1 MVVDVSICV
10 LDAKK
15 SSEMGDRKRKW
26 LSVSVLCDCS
36 FFCCSHVGN
45 TYIGDVR
52 IIARG
57 TLRDF
62 WLKNSD
68 SEQPLKAWFQE
79 AKRAGWSNPNDV
91 KANYAN
97 AGILKHG
104 RVVFDVAGNKYRL
117 VVMINYKIAIVF
129 IRFIGTHEDYDSI
142 NPEEI

>member
-1 MVVDVSICV
+1 
-10 LDAKK
+10 
-15 SSEMGDRKRKW
+15 
-26 LSVSVLCDCS
+26 
-36 FFCCSHVGN
+36 
-45 TYIGDVR
+45 VR

-57 TLRDF
+57 TRRDF

-79 AKRAGWSNPNDV
+79 AKRAEWSNPNEV

-97 AGILKHG
+97 ASILKDS
-104 RVVFDVAGNKYRL
+104 RAVFNIVGNKYRL

-129 IRFIGTHEDYDSI
+129 IRFIGTHEDYDNI

>member
-1 MVVDVSICV
+1 
-10 LDAKK
+10 
-15 SSEMGDRKRKW
+15 
-26 LSVSVLCDCS
+26 
-36 FFCCSHVGN
+36 
-45 TYIGDVR
+45 VR

-79 AKRAGWSNPNDV
+79 AKRAQWSNQNEV

-97 AGILKHG
+97 ASILKHS
-104 RVVFDVAGNKYRL
+104 RVVFNIAGNKYRL

-129 IRFIGTHEDYDSI
+129 IRFVGTREDYDSI